1 MRKYVIFRTA
11 LAAIKRNKKRS
22 FLTMLGIIIGISAV
36 IAIMSLGKGFQREMI
51 ESLTEGDNGSVT
63 VNIAFQPNDIVNGIG
78 SQKAFTEEDLRR
90 LERIKGVREAKIS
103 KDETTL
109 SYIQLMVR
117 NKEQTEVIEYTQ
129 KTDKV
134 IKWGHGFDKKD
145 GQMKKKYAVISSRLA
160 RELYRTEKA
169 SLKKAVNLNGEYFTI
184 VGIFEDSS
192 IMNAFSTD
200 ASIQVPKSTYRYY
213 FPESKPTN
221 MIDLIMEDGAEVTK
235 ISQKAIDYL
244 EEEGSMRQAGKYE
257 SYDMSSMIDQISQA
271 LNSITWFISA
281 IAGISLFIAGIG
293 IMNMMYISV
302 SERNRE
308 IGIRRALGATRQ
320 AIMLQF
326 LMEGMTITIVGG
338 IIGYLLGMVFAA
350 ALSVILPFKASVD
363 LTTVLLALG
372 VSGLIGLVFSVMPAS
387 QASKKDLTEVM
398 NS

>member
-36 IAIMSLGKGFQREMI
+36 IAIMSLGKGFQKEMI

-63 VNIAFQPNDIVNGIG
+63 VNIAFQPNDTVNGIG
-78 SQKAFTEEDLRR
+78 NQKAFTEEDLRR
-90 LERIKGVREAKIS
+90 LERIEGVREAKIS

-117 NKEQTEVIEYTQ
+117 NKEQTEVIEYAA
-129 KTDKV
+129 KTKKE

-145 GQMKKKYAVISSRLA
+145 GQMKKKSAVISSRLA

-169 SLKKAVNLNGEYFTI
+169 ALKKAVNLNGEYFTI
-184 VGIFEDSS
+184 VGIFEDNS

-213 FPESKPTN
+213 FPESKSTN
-221 MIDLIMEDGAEVTK
+221 MIDLIMEDGAEVTQV
-235 ISQKAIDYL
+235 SQKAIDYL

-281 IAGISLFIAGIG
+281 VAGISLFIAGIG

-326 LMEGMTITIVGG
+326 LMEGMTITIAGG
-338 IIGYLLGMVFAA
+338 IIGYILGMIFAA

-372 VSGLIGLVFSVMPAS
+372 ISGFIGLVFSVMPAS

>member
-36 IAIMSLGKGFQREMI
+36 IAIMSLGKGFQKEMI
-51 ESLTEGDNGSVT
+51 ASLTEGDNGSVT
-63 VNIAFQPNDIVNGIG
+63 VNIAFQPNDTVNGIG
-78 SQKAFTEEDLRR
+78 NQKAFTEEDLRR
-90 LERIKGVREAKIS
+90 LERIEGVRKARIS

-117 NKEQTEVIEYTQ
+117 NKEQTEVIEYAA
-129 KTDKV
+129 KTKKE

-145 GQMKKKYAVISSRLA
+145 GQMKKKSAVISSRLA

-169 SLKKAVNLNGEYFTI
+169 ALKKAVNLNGEYFTI
-184 VGIFEDSS
+184 VGIFEDNS

-213 FPESKPTN
+213 FPESKSTN
-221 MIDLIMEDGAEVTK
+221 MIDLVMEDGAEVTQV
-235 ISQKAIDYL
+235 SQKAIDYL

-281 IAGISLFIAGIG
+281 VAGISLFIAGIG

-326 LMEGMTITIVGG
+326 LMEGMTITITGG
-338 IIGYLLGMVFAA
+338 IIGYILGMIFAA

-372 VSGLIGLVFSVMPAS
+372 ISGFIGLVFSVMPAS

>member
-36 IAIMSLGKGFQREMI
+36 IAIMSLGKGFQKEMI

-63 VNIAFQPNDIVNGIG
+63 VNIAFQPNDTVNGIG
-78 SQKAFTEEDLRR
+78 NQKAFTEEDLRR
-90 LERIKGVREAKIS
+90 LERIEGVREAKIS

-117 NKEQTEVIEYTQ
+117 NKEQTEVIEYAA
-129 KTDKV
+129 KTKKE

-145 GQMKKKYAVISSRLA
+145 GQMKKKSAVISSRLA

-169 SLKKAVNLNGEYFTI
+169 ALKKAVNLNGEYFTI
-184 VGIFEDSS
+184 VGIFEDNS

-213 FPESKPTN
+213 FLESKSTN
-221 MIDLIMEDGAEVTK
+221 MIDLIMEDGAEVTQV
-235 ISQKAIDYL
+235 SQKAIDYL

-281 IAGISLFIAGIG
+281 VAGISLFIAGIG

-326 LMEGMTITIVGG
+326 LMEGMTITIAGG
-338 IIGYLLGMVFAA
+338 IIGYILGMIFAA

-372 VSGLIGLVFSVMPAS
+372 ISGFIGLVFSVMPAS

>member
-36 IAIMSLGKGFQREMI
+36 IAIMSLGKGFQKEMI
-51 ESLTEGDNGSVT
+51 ASLTEGDNGSVT
-63 VNIAFQPNDIVNGIG
+63 VNIAFQPNDTVNGIG
-78 SQKAFTEEDLRR
+78 NQKAFTEEDLRR
-90 LERIKGVREAKIS
+90 LERIEGVREARIS

-117 NKEQTEVIEYTQ
+117 NKEQTEVIEYAA
-129 KTDKV
+129 KTKKE

-145 GQMKKKYAVISSRLA
+145 GQMKKKSAVISSRLA

-169 SLKKAVNLNGEYFTI
+169 ALKKAVNLNGEYFTI
-184 VGIFEDSS
+184 VGIFEDNS

-213 FPESKPTN
+213 FPESKSTN
-221 MIDLIMEDGAEVTK
+221 MIDLVMEDGAEVTQV
-235 ISQKAIDYL
+235 SQKAIDYL

-281 IAGISLFIAGIG
+281 VAGISLFIAGIG

-326 LMEGMTITIVGG
+326 LMEGMTITITGG
-338 IIGYLLGMVFAA
+338 IIGYILGMIFAA
-350 ALSVILPFKASVD
+350 ALSAILPFKASVD

-372 VSGLIGLVFSVMPAS
+372 ISGFIGLVFSVMPAS

>member
-36 IAIMSLGKGFQREMI
+36 IAIMSLGKGFQKEMI
-51 ESLTEGDNGSVT
+51 ASLTEGDNGSVT
-63 VNIAFQPNDIVNGIG
+63 VNIAFQPNDTVNGIG
-78 SQKAFTEEDLRR
+78 NQKAFTEEDLRR
-90 LERIKGVREAKIS
+90 LERIEGVRKARIS

-117 NKEQTEVIEYTQ
+117 NKEQTEVIEYAA
-129 KTDKV
+129 KTKKE

-145 GQMKKKYAVISSRLA
+145 DQMKKKSAVISSRLA

-169 SLKKAVNLNGEYFTI
+169 ALKKAVNLNGEYFTI
-184 VGIFEDSS
+184 VGIFEDNS

-213 FPESKPTN
+213 FPESKSTN
-221 MIDLIMEDGAEVTK
+221 MIDLVMEDGAEVTQV
-235 ISQKAIDYL
+235 SQKAIDYL

-281 IAGISLFIAGIG
+281 VAGISLFIAGIG

-326 LMEGMTITIVGG
+326 LMEGMTITITGG
-338 IIGYLLGMVFAA
+338 IIGYILGMIFAA

-372 VSGLIGLVFSVMPAS
+372 ISGFIGLVFSVMPAS